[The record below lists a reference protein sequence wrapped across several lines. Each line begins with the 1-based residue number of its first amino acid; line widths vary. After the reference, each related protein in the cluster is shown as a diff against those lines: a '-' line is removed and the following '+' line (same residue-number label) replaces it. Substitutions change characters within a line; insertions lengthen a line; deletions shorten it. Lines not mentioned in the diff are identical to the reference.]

1 MNYNHLFYFY
11 EVAKFGSISK
21 AAKHLTISQ
30 PSLSI
35 QIKTLE
41 DNLGFRLFEKKG
53 RSIAL
58 TERGQKVYLHCSR
71 VFQSTQELFYGFDKK
86 EVTKN
91 FTIGISPEVD
101 SSLILETSQK
111 VNTILKMKLKIK
123 LISKMDFNLEDGGNS
138 SDISLYIT
146 NKSLSSSSKGLLSLY
161 KTIKIPV
168 NLFQSQVH
176 KAKEKNLIMPSKSF
190 SLRDET
196 DLYLKQ
202 VVDEKFDIQMES
214 DFISS
219 LIFSVINGYGV
230 AFLPISYMLDS
241 MQEGLVL
248 KYGPKKGY
256 WLHKLNIYWSNEE
269 QYQQW
274 IKHFVILLMKTK
286 KV

>member
-1 MNYNHLFYFY
+1 MLTISMNYNHLFYFY

-58 TERGQKVYLHCSR
+58 TERGQKIYLHCSR

-123 LISKMDFNLEDGGNS
+123 LISKADFSLEEGGNA

-146 NKSLSSSSKGLLSLY
+146 NKSLSTRGLLSLY

-176 KAKEKNLIMPSKSF
+176 KAKEKNLIMPSKSL

-196 DLYLKQ
+196 DIYLKQ
-202 VVDEKFDIQMES
+202 IVDEKFELQMES

-219 LIFSVINGYGV
+219 IIFSVDRKSV
-230 AFLPISYMLDS
+230 
-241 MQEGLVL
+241 V
-248 KYGPKKGY
+248 
-256 WLHKLNIYWSNEE
+256 
-269 QYQQW
+269 
-274 IKHFVILLMKTK
+274 
-286 KV
+286 